1 MNMRNQSYNWQHN
14 QSPPQP
20 LMQVP
25 TNSFPSST
33 SFFFFSTSSYTICF
47 ATMLRM
53 SAIRA
58 YCQVLV
64 NAGAAISLIHETTLH
79 NMKHKPIDTCSLK
92 EVHIAN
98 GGFISLIGLVH
109 LNVQLN
115 HFNTGVNVYV
125 TWDLVCSM
133 LLSQVG

>member
-1 MNMRNQSYNWQHN
+1 MKKKKS
-14 QSPPQP
+14 SP
-20 LMQVP
+20 LCSSSIEVP
-25 TNSFPSST
+25 VNN
-33 SFFFFSTSSYTICF
+33 IV
-47 ATMLRM
+47 
-53 SAIRA
+53 IK
-58 YCQVLV
+58 VLV
-64 NAGAAISLIHETTLH
+64 NTGAAISLIHETTLH